1 MVLLFCFW
9 GVEQSPLRGL
19 LNTRSRTSA
28 LAIFIE
34 KGGIPMDTIPNLP
47 QEQWRPIQGY
57 KGKYLVSNLGRI
69 KSLKHLK
76 ARILHTFINNK
87 GYERVCL
94 SKDGE
99 AHHFLVSRLVAEAF
113 CPNPDPDNAT
123 TVDHIDHDTRNNRA
137 DNLRWLS
144 LHDNTTDNKKRRI
157 KDNDKSNCI

>member
-1 MVLLFCFW
+1 
-9 GVEQSPLRGL
+9 
-19 LNTRSRTSA
+19 
-28 LAIFIE
+28 
-34 KGGIPMDTIPNLP
+34 MDTIPNLP
-47 QEQWRPIQGY
+47 QEQWKPIEGY
-57 KGKYLVSNLGRI
+57 KGNYLVSNFGRI
-69 KSLKHLK
+69 KSLYHLK
-76 ARILHTFINNK
+76 ARILKAFVNNK

-157 KDNDKSNCI
+157 KDNV

>member
-1 MVLLFCFW
+1 M
-9 GVEQSPLRGL
+9 S
-19 LNTRSRTSA
+19 
-28 LAIFIE
+28 
-34 KGGIPMDTIPNLP
+34 TIPDLP
-47 QEQWRPIQGY
+47 HEYWRPIQGY